1 MATPRQ
7 TARVRINKLV
17 DEIVAD
23 LHGIK
28 RHTLHMDKPA
38 LEVIKRRSASRLDMI
53 LAIYDV
59 LDAIDLPAE
68 KLIAP
73 DEELDL
79 K

>member
-1 MATPRQ
+1 MANARQ
-7 TARVRINKLV
+7 TARVRINSLI

-23 LHGIK
+23 LRGIK

-38 LEVIKRRSASRLDMI
+38 LEVIKRRSATRIDMI

-59 LDAIDLPAE
+59 LDAISLPAE
-68 KLIAP
+68 KLIVP